1 MSAKKK
7 VMKKEKKSTGKFSGE
22 ISSESIKV
30 QLDSRTIIFVR
41 SKGALKSWMSRYPKA
56 KIIA

>member
-1 MSAKKK
+1 MR
-7 VMKKEKKSTGKFSGE
+7 KEKKSSGKYNGE

-41 SKGALKSWMSRYPKA
+41 NKIALKSWLSRYPKA
-56 KIIA
+56 KVIH